1 MEHDIFFDGNV
12 KEYSWSI
19 KTKDKVA
26 DQIREHPPAFRS
38 GGKLDIKNND
48 ESRFV
53 ALHVGI
59 YWGIGVN
66 IIKDNDV
73 INVMCDSKIMFE
85 IMTGEEKID
94 NDIINDKVY
103 FINQLTNLRKL
114 KLNYQLIESKENIAT
129 KNLFAEDNLQEEILR
144 DMSKYNTN
152 IIDVVLSNT
161 CFN

>member
-19 KTKDKVA
+19 KTKDKVV
-26 DQIREHPPAFRS
+26 DQMREHPPAFRS
-38 GGKLDIKNND
+38 GGKLDIKNNE

-59 YWGIGVN
+59 YWGLGVN
-66 IIKDNDV
+66 IIKDNDI

-114 KLNYQLIESKENIAT
+114 KLNYQLIESKENIAS
-129 KNLFAEDNLQEEILR
+129 KHLFAEDDTAGR
-144 DMSKYNTN
+144 DSKGY
-152 IIDVVLSNT
+152 V
-161 CFN
+161 

>member
-19 KTKDKVA
+19 KTNDKVA

-38 GGKLDIKNND
+38 GGKLDIKNNE

-59 YWGIGVN
+59 YWGLGVN

-73 INVMCDSKIMFE
+73 VNVMCDSKIMFE
-85 IMTGEEKID
+85 IMTGSGKID

-114 KLNYQLIESKENIAT
+114 KLNYQLIESKENIAS
-129 KNLFAEDNLQEEILR
+129 KHLFADVDTAGR
-144 DMSKYNTN
+144 DSKGY
-152 IIDVVLSNT
+152 V
-161 CFN
+161 

>member
-19 KTKDKVA
+19 KTNDKVA

-38 GGKLDIKNND
+38 GGKLDIKNNE

-59 YWGIGVN
+59 YWGLGVN

-73 INVMCDSKIMFE
+73 VNVMCDSKIMFE
-85 IMTGEEKID
+85 IMTGEKKID

-129 KNLFAEDNLQEEILR
+129 KHLFGEDDTAGR
-144 DMSKYNTN
+144 DSKGY
-152 IIDVVLSNT
+152 V
-161 CFN
+161 

>member
-19 KTKDKVA
+19 KTNDKVA

-38 GGKLDIKNND
+38 GGKLDIKNNE

-59 YWGIGVN
+59 YWGLGVN

-73 INVMCDSKIMFE
+73 VNVMCDSKIMFE
-85 IMTGEEKID
+85 IMTGAEKID

-114 KLNYQLIESKENIAT
+114 KLNYQLIESRENIAT
-129 KNLFAEDNLQEEILR
+129 KHLFGEDDTAGR
-144 DMSKYNTN
+144 DSKGY
-152 IIDVVLSNT
+152 V
-161 CFN
+161 

>member
-19 KTKDKVA
+19 KTNDKVA

-38 GGKLDIKNND
+38 GGKLDIKDNE

-59 YWGIGVN
+59 YWGLGVN

-73 INVMCDSKIMFE
+73 VNVMCDSKIMFE
-85 IMTGEEKID
+85 IMTGAEKID

-129 KNLFAEDNLQEEILR
+129 KHLFGEDDTAGR
-144 DMSKYNTN
+144 DSKGY
-152 IIDVVLSNT
+152 V
-161 CFN
+161 

>member
-19 KTKDKVA
+19 KTNDKVA
-26 DQIREHPPAFRS
+26 DQIREQPPAFRS
-38 GGKLDIKNND
+38 GGKLDIKNNE

-59 YWGIGVN
+59 YWGLGVN

-73 INVMCDSKIMFE
+73 VNVMCDSKIMFE
-85 IMTGEEKID
+85 IMTGAEKID

-129 KNLFAEDNLQEEILR
+129 KHLFGEDDTAGRN
-144 DMSKYNTN
+144 SKGY
-152 IIDVVLSNT
+152 V
-161 CFN
+161 